1 MKKRVLAAVLT
12 SAMVIS
18 SLTGCGSSSSQT
30 SSDSKASTESSGA
43 IRFVNTKI
51 EIDKPLKEF
60 AKKYQEKTRKQV
72 PALSA
77 FPVEMKRPPS
87 LLL

>member
-43 IRFVNTKI
+43 IR
-51 EIDKPLKEF
+51 
-60 AKKYQEKTRKQV
+60 
-72 PALSA
+72 
-77 FPVEMKRPPS
+77 
-87 LLL
+87 